1 MHGTQDSKNLFTAY
15 MIKHLLNRG
24 YSESLSYY
32 VGSQAVS
39 KYLSNLSVFNTVG
52 ELKEEVAQLS
62 AMYLLPDD
70 YDEALT
76 DVTLQLEYLYFL
88 SYGYGDDDN
97 EDGL

>member
-1 MHGTQDSKNLFTAY
+1 MNGIQGNRTLFTAY

-24 YSESLSYY
+24 YSESLAYY

-52 ELKEEVAQLS
+52 ELREEVEQLAS
-62 AMYLLPDD
+62 VYLLPED
-70 YDEALT
+70 YDTALT

-88 SYGYGDDDN
+88 SHGYGDD
-97 EDGL
+97 EDDT